1 MCVIPALPQ
10 CFSLAC
16 RYSCLLG
23 HHLPHCALQCD
34 LPYLQ
39 VLSES
44 MGFSEHHGDHISLES
59 AVSIHPADKAP
70 LLRFGAA
77 QGLNLDNNDEV
88 GWL

>member
-1 MCVIPALPQ
+1 M
-10 CFSLAC
+10 
-16 RYSCLLG
+16 LG
-23 HHLPHCALQCD
+23 HQSSHCAIQCD

-77 QGLNLDNNDEV
+77 QGLNLDNSQAV
-88 GWL
+88 GLL